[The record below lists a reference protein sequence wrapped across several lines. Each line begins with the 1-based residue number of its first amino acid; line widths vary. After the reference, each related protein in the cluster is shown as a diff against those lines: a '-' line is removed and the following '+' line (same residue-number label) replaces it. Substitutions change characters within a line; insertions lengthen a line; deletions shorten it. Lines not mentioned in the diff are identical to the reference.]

1 MVTLN
6 DRVTL
11 NDKERYVVGVMSD
24 THGLLR
30 DSVYQA
36 FETVDLIIHAG
47 DVGGAE
53 VLRELK
59 KMAPVVAVQG
69 NMDGRWAADSLSP
82 VEMVSVGDVMVYV
95 LHDLMHLDLDPR
107 AADVDVVISGHTHQ
121 PRIEKKNGVLF
132 LNPGSVGP
140 RRFDYPISVALLE
153 VDGTKLSPQ
162 ILTFTP

>member
-1 MVTLN
+1 MVTLKGK
-6 DRVTL
+6 
-11 NDKERYVVGVMSD
+11 DKYIVGVISD

-30 DSVYQA
+30 DGVCEV

-69 NMDGRWAADSLSP
+69 NMDGRWASDSLAP
-82 VEMVSVGDVMVYV
+82 VEMVSIGGVTIYV
-95 LHDLMHLDLDPR
+95 LHDLMKLDLDPW
-107 AADVDVVISGHTHQ
+107 AAEVDVVISGHTHQ
-121 PRIEKKNGVLF
+121 PRIETKKGVLF

-140 RRFDYPISVALLE
+140 RRFDYPISVARLE
-153 VDGTKLSPQ
+153 VEGSKLTPR
-162 ILTFTP
+162 ILTFAP